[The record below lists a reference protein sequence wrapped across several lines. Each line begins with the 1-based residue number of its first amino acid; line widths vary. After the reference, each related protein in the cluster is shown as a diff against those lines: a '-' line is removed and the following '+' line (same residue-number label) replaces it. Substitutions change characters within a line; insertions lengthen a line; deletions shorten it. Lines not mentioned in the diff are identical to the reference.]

1 MKNLAFHMKYIWGV
15 HPNSNKMR
23 HVTII
28 GKPGCMKCSKMEIIL
43 KNRGCETDLTYIE
56 TIGKQN
62 IKDIEVEVSE
72 ETHFPLFIYNGE
84 LYNNYS
90 VLNKEL
96 NGYTRNEC

>member
-1 MKNLAFHMKYIWGV
+1 MKRPDLDNMK
-15 HPNSNKMR
+15 

-43 KNRGCETDLTYIE
+43 KSKGCDTDLTYIE
-56 TIGKQN
+56 VVGKQ
-62 IKDIEVEVSE
+62 KVEDIEFEVSE

-84 LYNNYS
+84 LYDKYS

-96 NGYTRNEC
+96 N